1 MIKGSCPFPAIGWE
15 RAAFALFGN
24 PNHSSDLLH
33 KDNLLPP
40 PAKRGIMRNEFRQ
53 PDEQNMRQLLHQHPE
68 DLPGLIL
75 RLAWLQGLSREEIVA
90 LKWAQVDFQERSL
103 FLEDRTVP
111 LEEETA
117 GCLAA
122 RFENGGAVSP
132 YVVISDKFR
141 EPLRSES
148 VSRIARNALT
158 AGGLPQL
165 QLKDLR
171 RDYFFR
177 QLEQHDWPYA
187 VRVSGLSVSTF
198 QACFAGDTPHK
209 KRSTQ
214 AGQQFDEFRLW
225 QVLQKEDSSAAGIAL
240 WMSWQMGVQGKE
252 LVNLTWDQ
260 VDLERGLLHLPERD
274 MLLTNAVRRLLEKV
288 QKVRSPGEDPHVLLS
303 PQSRRPMDL
312 ARLSKVVQTALI
324 RGGLENITLRDI
336 RAAGGQRE
344 DDQTLLEWTRA
355 HGSITRRDVM
365 ALLNLSD
372 TAAYLRLRRL
382 VGRRELEQV
391 GKKYYLPGTVVP
403 EEKQWE
409 VISAYLQEA
418 GFAYCQ
424 DVAELLHVGKR
435 KTAGILRRMVRDGQL
450 LQFEKRYYLA
460 KQPGQKQIQ

>member
-1 MIKGSCPFPAIGWE
+1 M
-15 RAAFALFGN
+15 
-24 PNHSSDLLH
+24 
-33 KDNLLPP
+33 PP

-141 EPLRSES
+141 EPLRPES

-365 ALLNLSD
+365 ALLKSVGHCGISPPSPAGWPAGAGAGGQEILSPRNSG
-372 TAAYLRLRRL
+372 AGGKA
-382 VGRRELEQV
+382 VGGDLSLSAGGGV
-391 GKKYYLPGTVVP
+391 CLLPGCSGAP
-403 EEKQWE
+403 ARRK
-409 VISAYLQEA
+409 A
-418 GFAYCQ
+418 Q
-424 DVAELLHVGKR
+424 DGRYPA
-435 KTAGILRRMVRDGQL
+435 ADG
-450 LQFEKRYYLA
+450 EGRPA
-460 KQPGQKQIQ
+460 AAV

>member
-1 MIKGSCPFPAIGWE
+1 M
-15 RAAFALFGN
+15 
-24 PNHSSDLLH
+24 
-33 KDNLLPP
+33 PP

-103 FLEDRTVP
+103 FLEDRTVT

-141 EPLRSES
+141 EPLRPES

-324 RGGLENITLRDI
+324 RAAESVGHCGISPPSP
-336 RAAGGQRE
+336 AGWPAGAGAGGQE
-344 DDQTLLEWTRA
+344 
-355 HGSITRRDVM
+355 I
-365 ALLNLSD
+365 LSPRNSG
-372 TAAYLRLRRL
+372 AGGKA
-382 VGRRELEQV
+382 VGGDLSLSAGGGV
-391 GKKYYLPGTVVP
+391 CLLPGCSGAP
-403 EEKQWE
+403 ARRK
-409 VISAYLQEA
+409 A
-418 GFAYCQ
+418 Q
-424 DVAELLHVGKR
+424 DGRYPA
-435 KTAGILRRMVRDGQL
+435 ADG
-450 LQFEKRYYLA
+450 EGRPA
-460 KQPGQKQIQ
+460 AAV

>member
-15 RAAFALFGN
+15 RAAFALSGN

-141 EPLRSES
+141 EPLRPES

-225 QVLQKEDSSAAGIAL
+225 QVWTAVIL
-240 WMSWQMGVQGKE
+240 W
-252 LVNLTWDQ
+252 
-260 VDLERGLLHLPERD
+260 
-274 MLLTNAVRRLLEKV
+274 
-288 QKVRSPGEDPHVLLS
+288 
-303 PQSRRPMDL
+303 
-312 ARLSKVVQTALI
+312 
-324 RGGLENITLRDI
+324 
-336 RAAGGQRE
+336 
-344 DDQTLLEWTRA
+344 
-355 HGSITRRDVM
+355 
-365 ALLNLSD
+365 
-372 TAAYLRLRRL
+372 
-382 VGRRELEQV
+382 
-391 GKKYYLPGTVVP
+391 
-403 EEKQWE
+403 
-409 VISAYLQEA
+409 
-418 GFAYCQ
+418 
-424 DVAELLHVGKR
+424 
-435 KTAGILRRMVRDGQL
+435 
-450 LQFEKRYYLA
+450 
-460 KQPGQKQIQ
+460 

>member
-15 RAAFALFGN
+15 RAAFALSGN

-141 EPLRSES
+141 EPLRPES

-312 ARLSKVVQTALI
+312 ARLSKVVQTSGKYHAPGHP
-324 RGGLENITLRDI
+324 GGRRTAGGRPDPAGVDPGPWQHHPAGCDGAAESVGHCGISPPSP
-336 RAAGGQRE
+336 AGWPAGAGAGGQE
-344 DDQTLLEWTRA
+344 
-355 HGSITRRDVM
+355 I
-365 ALLNLSD
+365 LSPRNSG
-372 TAAYLRLRRL
+372 AGGKA
-382 VGRRELEQV
+382 VGGDLSLSA
-391 GKKYYLPGTVVP
+391 GGGICLLPGCGGAP
-403 EEKQWE
+403 ARRK
-409 VISAYLQEA
+409 A
-418 GFAYCQ
+418 Q
-424 DVAELLHVGKR
+424 DGGYPA
-435 KTAGILRRMVRDGQL
+435 ADG
-450 LQFEKRYYLA
+450 EGRPA
-460 KQPGQKQIQ
+460 AAV